1 MRTLLGKA
9 KVRQRIHANE
19 TRRDNPVV
27 VAIETIETLPR
38 VLLDAKKAFVLACV
52 EQLVP
57 VLSESVIQ
65 SQVYPLCHPYV
76 TASAGTVPCC

>member
-1 MRTLLGKA
+1 MRTSLGKA
-9 KVRQRIHANE
+9 KVRQKIHAYE
-19 TRRDNPVV
+19 TRRANPVV
-27 VAIETIETLPR
+27 AAIETLPR
-38 VLLDAKKAFVLACV
+38 VLLDAKKAFALACV